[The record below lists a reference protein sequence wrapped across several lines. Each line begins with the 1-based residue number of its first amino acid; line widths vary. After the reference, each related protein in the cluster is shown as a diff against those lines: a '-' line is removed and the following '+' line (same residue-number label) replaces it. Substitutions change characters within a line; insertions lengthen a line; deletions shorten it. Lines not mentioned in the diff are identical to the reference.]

1 MYGKLFASAF
11 TGSLVGRGSDVFA
24 VLAYLVANQDAKG
37 FVEVNPHLVG
47 VAIGCGTEAVESA
60 LAFLE
65 SPDPGSRTTDEEG
78 RRIVREGRF
87 LFRLVNGPKYRAIR
101 DEDARREYQR
111 EWDRKNRPSGH
122 ARRLASVR
130 SGPTQS
136 DPIRPK
142 EKEKKKK
149 RESERAAS
157 GVTRALAEASSKK
170 RHTVEERTP
179 PTVEEWLAYVEEKFP
194 AWSRSDAE
202 NAFDHYEAV
211 GWKIGTKPV
220 RDWRASARTCYRR
233 FLERNPNVDPT
244 RVIW

>member
-37 FVEVNPHLVG
+37 YVEVNPHLLG
-47 VAIGCGTEAVESA
+47 VAIGCGGEAVEKA

-65 SPDPGSRTTDEEG
+65 SPDPGSRTPDEDG

-111 EWDRKNRPSGH
+111 EWDRKHRPSGH

-149 RESERAAS
+149 RESERDAS
-157 GVTRALAEASSKK
+157 GVTRSLAEPSS
-170 RHTVEERTP
+170 RERER
-179 PTVEEWLAYVEEKFP
+179 PTVEEWLAYVEESFP
-194 AWSRSDAE
+194 AWPRSDAE
-202 NAFDHYEAV
+202 NARDHYEAV

-220 RDWRASARTCYRR
+220 TDWRAAARTCYRR
-233 FLERNPNVDPT
+233 WLERNPNVDPA
-244 RVIW
+244 RVIL